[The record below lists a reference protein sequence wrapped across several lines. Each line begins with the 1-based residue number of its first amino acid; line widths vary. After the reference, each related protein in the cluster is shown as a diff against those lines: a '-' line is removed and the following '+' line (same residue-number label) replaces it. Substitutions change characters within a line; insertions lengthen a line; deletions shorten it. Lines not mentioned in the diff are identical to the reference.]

1 MITIG
6 LYLSV
11 GIAISI
17 AYTYELITQNQINNS
32 ILLFGLMGSLSL
44 YGFYAER
51 LSEFWVFSVWTLIAI
66 AQIVIYFLN
75 YKNTNFNNAI
85 GGTYL
90 TSLFYLPLLL
100 VIFSILRLIFKLIF
114 KKEII
119 INLRRYSIGE
129 MVDGRKVNWMDT
141 FFSVVGMA
149 LIIFGINIVGYLL
162 KNTNN

>member
-17 AYTYELITQNQINNS
+17 IYTYELLTQNQINNS
-32 ILLFGLMGSLSL
+32 ILLFGLMGSLLL
-44 YGFYAER
+44 YGLYAER

-85 GGTYL
+85 GGSYL

-100 VIFSILRLIFKLIF
+100 VIFSILRLTFKLIF

-119 INLRRYSIGE
+119 INLRKYSIGE
-129 MVDGRKVNWMDT
+129 MVNGRKVNWMDT
-141 FFSVVGMA
+141 VFSVVGMA
-149 LIIFGINIVGYLL
+149 LIIFGINFVGYLL
-162 KNTNN
+162 KNRF